1 MKAFRKK
8 NKLKV
13 PEPKLPDAAADAMAE
28 ADAAKEKAEDA
39 KEMAED
45 AKEMAEEI
53 KENAENASKGLAFKL
68 WVAKT
73 FSCCLGTPE
82 MPKPSLL

>member
-13 PEPKLPDAAADAMAE
+13 PEPKLPDAAADAMAD
-28 ADAAKEKAEDA
+28 ADAAKEK
-39 KEMAED
+39 AED